1 MRYVVAVF
9 IIAALAIPAPARGQA
24 RERAPRFADYPVTK
38 LSHLPVATPQIPE
51 SVNEGLRLRLQ
62 NGFYD
67 NSRTNFAGR
76 YFLAVTGCGTACAW
90 GTIVYPKT
98 GLTIVLPTVSGW
110 LDTHGK
116 FRAIDFRHGSRL
128 VVLSGERD
136 DKEGDMGRHFYVF
149 EDGKLRFLKTM
160 NTEGNFMVP
169 NR

>member
-1 MRYVVAVF
+1 MRYAIALF
-9 IIAALAIPAPARGQA
+9 TIAALATSAPAQGKT

-38 LSHLPVATPQIPE
+38 LSRLPVAKPLVPE
-51 SVNEGLRLRLQ
+51 SVNEGLRLQLQ
-62 NGFYD
+62 KGFYD

-90 GTIVYPKT
+90 GAIVYPKT
-98 GLTIVLPTVSGW
+98 GRTIVLPTVSGW

-116 FRAIDFRHGSRL
+116 FRGIDFRHSSRL